1 MNNVSSN
8 RNNRMA
14 DKGKQDQMVE
24 KRSVTKGKKPLFG
37 IALLFFLLTL
47 GLVVYYIFG
56 AANNKL
62 SSDTMDTLLWAQA
75 SYEEGAL
82 VNPNFYYA
90 SLLPTGL
97 HLLMVPFVAMFGFGL
112 TAQMFGMLAFM
123 LLFTGSILFFF
134 RSMRW
139 TWTETFAAAAIL
151 LLLTMVSARMRDMF
165 YNHILY
171 YSQGLLYLFVGM
183 GLLMRISD
191 KLEKRMS
198 KRRRGEITQY
208 ILLGLWM
215 FLTAV
220 NGSMSLALFSVP
232 FIGAFVIERMLD
244 AARPIKSNDKAWFTF
259 AILVGA
265 TLLGLVGNWWLSRGM
280 KTPYADGVSSF
291 KLYADWTS
299 QLSSLFA
306 NWVRMLVE
314 PYGDMKIFSLGGM
327 ASALCMIVAIL
338 IFVVPIIAMRRYSYL
353 AERGEKFVVL
363 VYGVLSVVILFLSIF
378 SRYGEA
384 EWRLIPMIYLAA
396 VVSIVYFRNNLRYS
410 TTVAKRF
417 SALALALLAA
427 FALKCGYWTL
437 TIPVQYTTN
446 AAVARTNFLKEKGL
460 TYGYATY
467 WYASVSTAFSNSQ
480 VKIRPIQLSD
490 EVFGPHRYQS
500 NEKWYMDQPEV
511 ERYFLA
517 LTQRELDEFGSG
529 IPQDYVE
536 AFTYESLNVFVYD
549 HNLF

>member
-1 MNNVSSN
+1 
-8 RNNRMA
+8 
-14 DKGKQDQMVE
+14 MVE
-24 KRSVTKGKKPLFG
+24 KRSATKGKKSLFG

-47 GLVVYYIFG
+47 GLVVYYILG

-75 SYEEGAL
+75 SYEECAL

-90 SLLPTGL
+90 TLLPMGM

-112 TAQMFGMLAFM
+112 TAQMLGMLAFM

-139 TWTETFAAAAIL
+139 TWTETFAAAAML
-151 LLLTMVSARMRDMF
+151 LLLTMASARMRDMF

-183 GLLMRISD
+183 GLLMRISS
-191 KLEKRMS
+191 KLEKQKS
-198 KRRRGEITQY
+198 KRSYSQIAQY

-215 FLTAV
+215 FVTAV

-259 AILVGA
+259 ALLVCA
-265 TLLGLVGNWWLSRGM
+265 TLLGLVGNWWLTRGM

-291 KLYADWTS
+291 KLYPDWTS
-299 QLSSLFA
+299 QLSGLFA

-314 PYGDMKIFSLGGM
+314 PYGEMKIFSLDGM
-327 ASALCMIVAIL
+327 ASALCMVVAIL

-353 AERGEKFVVL
+353 AKREEKFVVL
-363 VYGVLSVVILFLSIF
+363 VYGVLSVIILFLSVF

-396 VVSIVYFRNNLRYS
+396 VVNIVYFRNHLRYS

-417 SALALALLAA
+417 SALALTLLAV
-427 FALKCGYWTL
+427 FALKCGYL
-437 TIPVQYTTN
+437 TVKIPVQYTTH

-467 WYASVSTAFSNSQ
+467 WNATQATAFSNSQ
-480 VKIRPIQLSD
+480 VKIRPIQFSN
-490 EVFGPHRYQS
+490 EVLAPQRYQS
-500 NEKWYMDQPEV
+500 NEKWYIDQPEV

-517 LTQRELDEFGSG
+517 VKQNELDQFGSG

-536 AFTYESLNVFVYD
+536 ALTYESFNIYVYD
-549 HNLF
+549 HNLFKK